1 MIELRNVSKVY
12 KNKKYALNDINVSI
26 GTGEFVY
33 IVGHSGAGKST
44 FLRLLYRQEK
54 ATKGEVIIDNKN
66 VSKIRFGKIPKYRRE
81 VGFVFQD
88 YQLLPQRTAFEN
100 VAYALE
106 VRGESRRNIRE
117 RVRETLQL
125 VGLQDKEKHYPSQLS
140 GGEQQRVAIARSIVN
155 RPKILIADEP
165 TGNLDPVTSKTILDV
180 LDTINDLGT
189 TVVVATHD
197 QYMVNNHPKRT
208 ITFKNGIIYNDAS
221 GGGYIV
227 GDDDFDVT
235 DFVEPTTSALT
246 EFSNENIILD
256 DDVLAA
262 EEKWESTF
270 EKTLFSALD
279 EPIIEPAEDTEVLSR
294 KNRKRS

>member
-208 ITFKNGIIYNDAS
+208 ITFQNGIIYNDAS